1 MPRWSR
7 ECAQA
12 LLGSPGAGASRATHV
27 RTREDGDVCQRS
39 QVLASGGHCSS
50 QQRLLA
56 ARLSAGGTARGQE
69 AGLAG
74 GWVAARLGEATR
86 AGHTAPESRDAG
98 AVARARPPALA
109 ALAAAAHWQPGPAAA
124 PPEGPGAGAQW
135 PRAPPGVHCGWIAAL
150 QAEDPQPWVLVV
162 PLASLCCPPPTTPP
176 RQAAADR
183 RSSHTRGGRNIEV
196 SWPFLVGFSAT
207 VSGVLTVAWGSG
219 TKSCC

>member
-1 MPRWSR
+1 MGRRGWGGGVGGVPRWSR

-12 LLGSPGAGASRATHV
+12 PLGSPGAGASRATHV

-74 GWVAARLGEATR
+74 GGVAARLGEATR

-109 ALAAAAHWQPGPAAA
+109 AAAYWQPGPAAA

-135 PRAPPGVHCGWIAAL
+135 PRAPPRGAL
-150 QAEDPQPWVLVV
+150 WLDRRPTGRGPPTVGLVV

-176 RQAAADR
+176 RAWLLRIDDR
-183 RSSHTRGGRNIEV
+183 AIREV
-196 SWPFLVGFSAT
+196 VET
-207 VSGVLTVAWGSG
+207 
-219 TKSCC
+219 

>member
-1 MPRWSR
+1 MVTR

-12 LLGSPGAGASRATHV
+12 PLGSPGAGASRATHV
-27 RTREDGDVCQRS
+27 RTREGGDVCQRP

-74 GWVAARLGEATR
+74 GGVAARLGEATR

-98 AVARARPPALA
+98 AAARARPPALA
-109 ALAAAAHWQPGPAAA
+109 ALAAAARWQPGPAAA
-124 PPEGPGAGAQW
+124 PEGPGAGAQW
-135 PRAPPGVHCGWIAAL
+135 PRAPPRGALRLDRRPTGRGPPAVGACGTSG
-150 QAEDPQPWVLVV
+150 QPR
-162 PLASLCCPPPTTPP
+162 SCPPPMMATTPSSDF
-176 RQAAADR
+176 QSDR

-196 SWPFLVGFSAT
+196 SWPFLVGFSAN
-207 VSGVLTVAWGSG
+207 G
-219 TKSCC
+219 

>member
-1 MPRWSR
+1 MVTR
-7 ECAQA
+7 
-12 LLGSPGAGASRATHV
+12 V
-27 RTREDGDVCQRS
+27 RTGPTGQPRRRRITCHARPDERGWRCVPMATGFGQRWPLQQPAAPAGS
-39 QVLASGGHCSS
+39 TPVSRGH
-50 QQRLLA
+50 
-56 ARLSAGGTARGQE
+56 SACGQE

-74 GWVAARLGEATR
+74 GGVAARLGEATR

-98 AVARARPPALA
+98 AAARARPPALA

-162 PLASLCCPPPTTPP
+162 PLASLCCPPPTTPSSHL
-176 RQAAADR
+176 AADR

-207 VSGVLTVAWGSG
+207 G
-219 TKSCC
+219 